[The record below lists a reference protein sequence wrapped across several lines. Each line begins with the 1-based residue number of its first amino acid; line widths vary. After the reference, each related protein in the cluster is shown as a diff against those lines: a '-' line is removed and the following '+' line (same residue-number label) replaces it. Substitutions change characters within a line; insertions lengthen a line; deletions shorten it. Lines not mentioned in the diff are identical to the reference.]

1 MPNLMKLSCPKCGAH
16 IVGVLTLD
24 DSFGQSRGGNG
35 DDDYV
40 YLDADALKLL
50 ASIRIDELLPRA
62 QEFVLDMRKNAAKFK
77 ERTRMTV
84 KQHSFWKSIV
94 DGKANKKRDPWDED
108 E

>member
-24 DSFGQSRGGNG
+24 DSPGQSRGGNGG

-50 ASIRIDELLPRA
+50 ACIHIDELLPRA
-62 QEFVLDMRKNAAKFK
+62 HEFVLDMRTNAAKFK

-94 DGKANKKRDPWDED
+94 EGKANKKR
-108 E
+108 